1 MMIREF
7 EKGDK
12 NGVQEVLRE
21 VWKITE
27 IKEETLSTW
36 MKSNYNFVAI
46 EDGDVIG
53 VITLHTQIKLIRDGG
68 IAGFIEEVAVK
79 EKHRGKGIGKMLVDK
94 ALEKAL
100 EIGCYKVVLS
110 CFPERI
116 KFYERCGFY
125 NESTL
130 MRINLR

>member
-1 MMIREF
+1 MMIRKF

-12 NGVQEVLRE
+12 NGVLEVLRE
-21 VWKITE
+21 VWSITKIE
-27 IKEETLSTW
+27 EETLSTW

-130 MRINLR
+130 MRINL